1 MSAYQV
7 EQERPVDILDMR
19 LAQAHAIV
27 LLIGG
32 EGLATFSSLN
42 DELRSHVLSTLET
55 LIDDAIVAKNRLRAE
70 RAGR

>member
-7 EQERPVDILDMR
+7 ELERPVDILDMR
-19 LAQAHAIV
+19 LAQAQAIAV
-27 LLIGG
+27 LIGG
-32 EGLATFSSLN
+32 EGLDAFSSLN
-42 DELRSHVLSTLET
+42 DELRSCVLWTLET